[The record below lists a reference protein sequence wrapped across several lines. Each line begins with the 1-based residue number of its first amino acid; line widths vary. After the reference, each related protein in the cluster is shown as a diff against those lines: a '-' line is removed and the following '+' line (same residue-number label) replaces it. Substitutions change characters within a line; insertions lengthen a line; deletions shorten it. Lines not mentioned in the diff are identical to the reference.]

1 MRTSTKKIRSI
12 SRAIRILEAFRE
24 GEAFTV
30 SELGRRIKAP
40 KSSVHEILGTLVAE
54 ELLTK
59 ESSSNRYRIGAKL
72 LELASYARKSLV
84 VSREASPVLKELNQ
98 RLNETVQLTILDR
111 DEILYIDGFESTRQL
126 RTFFKLGDRAPLHCT
141 ALGKAIMAFLPRQ
154 EIERIITRKGL
165 ARFTRNTI
173 ADKRRLHGELA
184 RIAARG
190 FSIDNVEH
198 EEGVRCVAAPI
209 RDREGRV
216 FASVSV
222 SGPSQRLLP
231 EKDEETGR
239 MVVKAAAEISRRLGY
254 RTREATRQRR

>member
-1 MRTSTKKIRSI
+1 MKTIRSI

-30 SELGRRIKAP
+30 SELGRSIHAP
-40 KSSVHEILGTLVAE
+40 KSSVHEILATLVAE
-54 ELLTK
+54 NLLTK
-59 ESSSNRYRIGAKL
+59 ESGSNRYRIGVKL
-72 LELASYARKSLV
+72 LELASYARKRLA
-84 VSREASPVLKELNQ
+84 VSREATPVLRELNQ
-98 RLNETVQLTILDR
+98 LLDETVQLTILDR

-141 ALGKAIMAFLPRQ
+141 ALGKAILAFLPRQ
-154 EIERIITRKGL
+154 EIGRIITGKGL

-173 ADKRRLHGELA
+173 VERRRLHEELA
-184 RIAARG
+184 RIATRG

-209 RDREGRV
+209 RDREGLV

-222 SGPSQRLLP
+222 SGPSQRLVP
-231 EKDEETGR
+231 ERDEEIGR
-239 MVVKAAAEISRRLGY
+239 RVVKAAAEISQRLGY
-254 RTREATRQRR
+254 RTSEPTGERR